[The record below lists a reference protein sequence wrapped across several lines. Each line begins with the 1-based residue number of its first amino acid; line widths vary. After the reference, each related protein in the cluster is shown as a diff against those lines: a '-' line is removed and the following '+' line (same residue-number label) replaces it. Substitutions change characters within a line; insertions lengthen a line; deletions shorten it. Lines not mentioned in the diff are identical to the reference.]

1 MTIPEIVARG
11 HASAPAIVAENQ
23 PAMTY
28 GSLGA
33 LIEKTVF
40 SLNQLGIG
48 RENRVA
54 VVLPNGPNSATGF
67 LTISAGAG
75 FAPLNPAYSAPEFE
89 FYLRDLHAAA
99 LVTPPNFCP
108 AAIDAARKV
117 GVPVIALLPTDSG
130 IAGDFTLEGHRV
142 KPPCAAPGLSGA
154 SDIALLLHSSGTTA
168 RPKLVP
174 LTHRN
179 LSTSA
184 LNIART
190 LALTPVD
197 TCLNVMPLF
206 HIHGLVGAV
215 LSSISAGASVY
226 CLSGFNGLRFFHG
239 LQNSGATWYTAVP
252 TMHQMILARSG
263 ERSKDTRLRFI
274 RSSSAHLHTPIW
286 RRLEDQFECPVLNSY
301 GMTEAS
307 HQVTSNPLPPGV
319 RKMGTVGTSSTTEYV
334 ILNESGEVQ
343 PQGIEGEVGLRGAAI
358 TQGYLS
364 PAGAS
369 EAAFRNGWFRT
380 GDSGVID
387 SDGYLS
393 LTGRIKEI
401 INCGGEKL
409 SPAEIDEVLMDH
421 PSVATALTFGASCPV
436 LGERVCAVVVLRQGC
451 EATESDLKSF
461 AKERLAKFK
470 VPRQVIIADEI
481 PRGATGK
488 MQRIGMARRLGLE

>member
-1 MTIPEIVARG
+1 M
-11 HASAPAIVAENQ
+11 
-23 PAMTY
+23 
-28 GSLGA
+28 LGA
-33 LIEKTVF
+33 LIGKTVF

-48 RENRVA
+48 REDRVA
-54 VVLPNGPNSATGF
+54 VVLPNGPNLATGF
-67 LTISAGAG
+67 LAISAGDRVCAAKSGLFGSRVRIFSSRSRRCGSGDSAG
-75 FAPLNPAYSAPEFE
+75 FLSR
-89 FYLRDLHAAA
+89 RDR
-99 LVTPPNFCP
+99 C
-108 AAIDAARKV
+108 RQRV
-117 GVPVIALLPTDSG
+117 GIPVIGLLARDSG

-142 KPPCAAPGLSGA
+142 KPACAAPGLSGA

-179 LSTSA
+179 LSKSA
-184 LNIART
+184 FNIAST

-206 HIHGLVGAV
+206 HIHGLIGAL
-215 LSSISAGASVY
+215 LSSISAGASIY
-226 CLSGFNGLRFFHG
+226 CLPGFNGLRFFDG

-252 TMHQMILARSG
+252 AMHQMILGRSG

-286 RRLEDQFECPVLNSY
+286 RRMEDQFECPVLNSY

-307 HQVTSNPLPPGV
+307 HQVASNPLPPGV
-319 RKMGTVGTSSTTEYV
+319 RKMGTVGNSATTEYV
-334 ILNESGEVQ
+334 VLNESGEVQ
-343 PQGIEGEVGLRGAAI
+343 PQGIEGEVALRGAAI
-358 TQGYLS
+358 TKGYLS
-364 PAGAS
+364 PAGAT

-421 PSVATALTFGASCPV
+421 PSIATALTFGASCPV

-451 EATESDLKSF
+451 EVTESEIKSF
-461 AKERLAKFK
+461 ARERLAKFK
-470 VPRQVIIADEI
+470 VPRQVIITDEI